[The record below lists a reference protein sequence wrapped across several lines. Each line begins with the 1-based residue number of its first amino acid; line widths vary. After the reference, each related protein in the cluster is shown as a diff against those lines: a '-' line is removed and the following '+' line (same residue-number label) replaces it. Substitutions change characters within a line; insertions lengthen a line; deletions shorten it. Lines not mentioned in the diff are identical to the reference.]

1 MSSPLV
7 SIIIPSFD
15 RFDYLL
21 NAVESVLSQDYK
33 NFEII
38 IVNDASQQKEYYE
51 YNLPKKVKKID
62 LDIGLKHK
70 YGFPTDAVRNEGARI
85 SQGKYLAF
93 LDDDDIWL
101 PSKLSIQVESLE
113 SKKHKL
119 SSTEGYFGEG
129 TFNEWRE

>member
-15 RFDYLL
+15 RFDYLM

-51 YNLPKKVKKID
+51 Y
-62 LDIGLKHK
+62 
-70 YGFPTDAVRNEGARI
+70 E
-85 SQGKYLAF
+85 
-93 LDDDDIWL
+93 
-101 PSKLSIQVESLE
+101 
-113 SKKHKL
+113 
-119 SSTEGYFGEG
+119 
-129 TFNEWRE
+129 